1 MAAVEDRPQGRVL
14 ELVSCRTARQVE
26 CYQAANGIVA
36 PLQRLAA
43 GLLRVMRGSGE
54 PEHIGFLCGAVL
66 DALEEHR
73 HILGSYPDGN
83 AIAAA
88 LHLRLDESR
97 SNKDG
102 GGAGLARA
110 QRMMI
115 SGALQVCASRLL
127 FQPLQT
133 RNGERELLNGAL
145 DAVRNLPEAATG

>member
-1 MAAVEDRPQGRVL
+1 MENRPQGRVL

-73 HILGSYPDGN
+73 QILGSYPDGN

-88 LHLRLDESR
+88 LHLGLEEAQAGTDAE
-97 SNKDG
+97 
-102 GGAGLARA
+102 GAGIARA

-115 SGALQVCASRLL
+115 SGALQVCASSLL
-127 FQPLQT
+127 SQAVQT
-133 RNGERELLNGAL
+133 RNGERELLAGAM
-145 DAVRNLPEAATG
+145 DAVRNLTEGAIG